1 MPAHA
6 VARALVQA
14 LGEPVTAPSAN
25 LTGAAAP
32 VTAADVLAQ
41 LGGVVDLVLDGGPTP
56 GGMPSTVL
64 DVTVDPPRVVR
75 QGAVL
80 V

>member
-1 MPAHA
+1 
-6 VARALVQA
+6 
-14 LGEPVTAPSAN
+14 
-25 LTGAAAP
+25 